1 MWDYRPRHRGGVRE
15 GGRRK
20 LQPLARG
27 YGGCRAAESEPAR
40 RERLPGQI
48 PLQRIGEPEDIV
60 GAAFFPASPE
70 SDYVTGTTIYVDGD
84 LLML

>member
-1 MWDYRPRHRGGVRE
+1 
-15 GGRRK
+15 
-20 LQPLARG
+20 
-27 YGGCRAAESEPAR
+27 
-40 RERLPGQI
+40 LPGQI